1 MNRVH
6 LDAMSKFSLKSAFL
20 PFLSGMLPL
29 FVLAHFCHHLLTALP
44 IPLLPMIRSD
54 FALDYTQS
62 GWVISAFNLSY
73 GLGQLPAGWL
83 TDRLGP
89 RLMITI
95 GICGVALAG
104 FFIGLSHNFLMLIF
118 LLALMGF
125 LGGGY
130 HPAAPPM
137 IFSSVDPKNQGRAL
151 GLHTIGG
158 SASHFVSPLLAAAIA
173 SAWSWRGSF
182 IGLAV
187 PTLAFGIFFQS
198 ILSKPTAAKEPEPEE
213 IPRARETPSAGRSSL
228 LVPFIFLST
237 FTGAVIFATNSFIP
251 LFLVDRLGYSKETAG
266 AFYAFLYA
274 AGLWMSP
281 LGGYFSDRWGR
292 IPVILAICFMAGPV
306 FYLLNWVSSGWA
318 VGTLLL
324 TIGMIIYVRMPVSE
338 AYIIE
343 QTPLRRRS
351 LVLGIYFFSSM
362 EGGGFLTPVMGYLI
376 DKLGFYYSFTLS
388 GTALL
393 AATLIFSLIL
403 RSKSK

>member
-1 MNRVH
+1 
-6 LDAMSKFSLKSAFL
+6 MSMVSPISR
-20 PFLSGMLPL
+20 FLSFFPGLLPL

-83 TDRLGP
+83 TDRFGP
-89 RLMITI
+89 RFMITV

-104 FFIGLSHNFLMLIF
+104 FFIGLSQYFLMLIF
-118 LLALMGF
+118 FLALMGF

-137 IFSSVDPKNQGRAL
+137 IFASVDPKIQGRAL
-151 GLHTIGG
+151 GLHTLGG

-187 PTLAFGIFFQS
+187 PTLVFGMIFS
-198 ILSKPTAAKEPEPEE
+198 GVLGKRSGEEE
-213 IPRARETPSAGRSSL
+213 IGRVEVPRAQRAPVPGRLSL
-228 LVPFIFLST
+228 LVAFIFLST
-237 FTGAVIFATNSFIP
+237 FTGAVIFATKSFIP

-266 AFYAFLYA
+266 AFFAFLYS

-292 IPVILAICFMAGPV
+292 IPVILTVCFMAGPV

-318 VGTLLL
+318 VGILLL

-338 AYIIE
+338 AFIIE
-343 QTPLRRRS
+343 QTSPRRRS

-362 EGGGFLTPVMGYLI
+362 EGGGFLTPVIGYMI
-376 DKLGFYYSFTLS
+376 DKLGFYYSFTIS

-393 AATLIFSLIL
+393 AVTLIFAIIL
-403 RSKSK
+403 RSKSR

>member
-1 MNRVH
+1 
-6 LDAMSKFSLKSAFL
+6 
-20 PFLSGMLPL
+20 
-29 FVLAHFCHHLLTALP
+29 
-44 IPLLPMIRSD
+44 MIRSD
-54 FALDYTQS
+54 FSLDYTQS

-104 FFIGLSHNFLMLIF
+104 FFIGLSQNFMMLIF

-137 IFSSVDPKNQGRAL
+137 IFASVDPRNQGRAL
-151 GLHTIGG
+151 GLHAIGG

-187 PTLAFGIFFQS
+187 PTMVFGMIFHAN
-198 ILSKPTAAKEPEPEE
+198 LSKRSLEE
-213 IPRARETPSAGRSSL
+213 RAESEQISHVPGTPPPGRLSL
-228 LVPFIFLST
+228 LVSFIFLST

-251 LFLVDRLGYSKETAG
+251 LFLVDHLGYSKETAG

-292 IPVILAICFMAGPV
+292 IPVILTVCFMAGPV

-318 VGTLLL
+318 VGILLL

-338 AYIIE
+338 AFIIE
-343 QTPLRRRS
+343 QTSPRRRS

-362 EGGGFLTPVMGYLI
+362 EGGGFLTPLMGYLI
-376 DKLGFYYSFTLS
+376 DKLGFYYSFTIS

-393 AATLIFSLIL
+393 TATLIFSVIL